1 VRFDPAMNRH
11 ERRRA
16 AVLEAKGRAPRP
28 RPGED
33 PVAASVTAQN
43 QRGVALH
50 QRGDYDGA
58 VKVFLEAAAL
68 APDVAI
74 THSNLGN
81 TFQALGKLDMAVLCY
96 RAAIERDRGFAAAW
110 NNLANALAAQGKH
123 DDALAHYRHAVSLEP
138 DSAELLTNLGSALQ
152 RQGQLDEAA
161 AVYVKAIEIDGS
173 FAVAHNN
180 LGAIMLL
187 RGRFDEAAASLERA
201 TKLMPLA
208 QAHHNLAEALQMQGR
223 HEAAIASQR
232 RANELRYDPARELT
246 MATALAVIPASRD
259 AIAAD
264 RTRVAANLDRLAGSA
279 LPVVD
284 FDTPPPLVANFF
296 LAYHGQNDVDLQR
309 KLATVCLKMSPS
321 LAYTAAH
328 CRMPVARHGRRIR
341 LGVVSSYAG
350 DHTVDKLTRGL
361 IERLARDRF
370 EIVAFTTRDF
380 SDDTLP
386 GIVAAADRVSRLPR
400 HLKEAQ
406 RHVEAEA
413 LDILLYPDVGMA
425 RLAYFLAYARLAPVQ
440 CVTWGHP
447 VTTGLPNIDYYISS
461 ASLEPEGADAHY
473 TERLARLSRLPTYY
487 YRPEA
492 PAGTTD
498 RRAFGFDDGDVL
510 YVCPQSLFKLHPDF
524 DAIVAD
530 ILRRDPRGR
539 IVLLEGLSREWGE
552 RVLARLAPLVPDPRR
567 RISLLPRMPQAR
579 FMDLLRVADVML
591 DPVHFGGGN
600 STYEALALGVPIVTW
615 PGAFMRGRVTAA
627 CYRQMGVMDCVV
639 DSAEAYAERAV
650 RLAND
655 RGFRDDVSARLL
667 AAGAHLFE
675 DVQAVAELQAFLE
688 QAVAA

>member
-1 VRFDPAMNRH
+1 MNRH

-16 AVLEAKGRAPRP
+16 AVLEAKRRPARP
-28 RPGED
+28 RPGDD
-33 PVAASVTAQN
+33 PVVASVTAEN

-50 QRGDYDGA
+50 ERGEYDAA
-58 VKVFLEAAAL
+58 VKVFLEAAAM
-68 APDVAI
+68 APDFAI
-74 THSNLGN
+74 THNNLGN
-81 TFQALGKLDMAVLCY
+81 TLQALGKLDMAVLCY
-96 RAAIERDRGFAAAW
+96 RAAIERDRGFVAAW
-110 NNLANALAAQGKH
+110 NNLANTLSAQGKH
-123 DDALAHYRHAVSLEP
+123 DDALAHYQHAVSLDP
-138 DSAELLTNLGSALQ
+138 GSAELLTNRGSARQ

-161 AVYVKAIEIDGS
+161 AVYVKALEIDGS

-180 LGAIMLL
+180 LGAIMLQ
-187 RGRFDEAAASLERA
+187 RGRFDEAVAGFERA
-201 TKLMPLA
+201 TKLLPLA
-208 QAHHNLAEALQMQGR
+208 DAYHNLAEALQMQGR

-232 RANELRYDPARELT
+232 RANQLRYDPAREIT

-264 RTRVAANLDRLAGSA
+264 RARVAANLDRLAGSTPPA
-279 LPVVD
+279 AD

-296 LAYHGQNDVDLQR
+296 LAYHGQNDIELQQ
-309 KLATVCLKMSPS
+309 KLAAVCLTMSPS

-328 CRMPVARHGRRIR
+328 RRAPVTRQGRRIR
-341 LGVVSSYAG
+341 LGVMSSYAG

-361 IERLARDRF
+361 IERLAHDRF

-380 SDDTLP
+380 SDGTPP

-400 HLKEAQ
+400 RLGEA
-406 RHVEAEA
+406 RRAVEAEA
-413 LDILLYPDVGMA
+413 LDILLYPDVGMS

-461 ASLEPEGADAHY
+461 ESLEPEGADAHY
-473 TERLARLSRLPTYY
+473 TERLVRLSRLPAYY
-487 YRPEA
+487 YRPQA
-492 PAGTTD
+492 PAGNAD
-498 RRAFGFDDGDVL
+498 KREFGFDDRDVL

-539 IVLLEGLSREWGE
+539 FVLLDGLSRHWHE
-552 RVLARLAPLVPDPRR
+552 VLLARLAPLVRDAGAA
-567 RISLLPRMPQAR
+567 SALLPRMPERR
-579 FMDLLRVADVML
+579 FMDLRRVADVML

-627 CYRQMGVMDCVV
+627 CYRQRDVMDCVV
-639 DSAEAYAERAV
+639 DSADAYAERAV

-655 RGFRDDVSARLL
+655 RAFRDGVSARIL
-667 AAGAHLFE
+667 ATSGHLFE
-675 DVQAVAELQAFLE
+675 DLRAVEELQTFLE